1 MNHHVPEP
9 RTATALAAERIVLG
23 YDDRPVLKG
32 ASLTIPRGR
41 RVALLGAN
49 GSGKTTLLRA
59 LSGAHPPE
67 SGRVLVDGEV
77 VRHTRTGLREHR
89 QRVQL
94 VTQDPDDQLFSA
106 DVTQDI
112 SFGPM
117 NLGLTEPEVRERV
130 AEAIELLAIEHLAD
144 RPVHRLS
151 HGEAKRVA
159 LAGAVA
165 MRPAVVL
172 LDEPTAGLDP
182 AGVAEMLMAMAR
194 LEAWGSTVCLS
205 THEVDHALAWADEA
219 AIVVDG
225 VVRQGPAVE
234 VLADAELLAAA
245 RLTMPW
251 PLALVGRLVAAGLLP
266 EGTIARTLDDV
277 GAVLSD
283 QRPTEGS

>member
-1 MNHHVPEP
+1 MNHHVPDP
-9 RTATALAAERIVLG
+9 RTAIALAAEQVVLD
-23 YDDRPVLKG
+23 YDDRLVLKG

-59 LSGAHPPE
+59 LSGAHVPR
-67 SGRVLVDGEV
+67 SGAIVVDGTAL
-77 VRHTRTGLREHR
+77 RHNRAGLREHR

-117 NLGLTEPEVRERV
+117 NLGLAEPEVRERV
-130 AEAIELLAIEHLAD
+130 DEAIALLAIEHLSD

-182 AGVAEMLMAMAR
+182 AGVAEMMAAMSR
-194 LEAWGSTVCLS
+194 LEEWGSTVCLS

-219 AIVVDG
+219 AVVVDG
-225 VVRQGPAVE
+225 TIRQGPA
-234 VLADAELLAAA
+234 ADILGDERLLAAA
-245 RLTMPW
+245 RLTKPW
-251 PLALVGRLVAAGLLP
+251 PLALIARLVAGGLLP
-266 EGTIARTLDDV
+266 QGTTARTVDEVSAAL
-277 GAVLSD
+277 LR
-283 QRPTEGS
+283 QRPTERR

>member
-9 RTATALAAERIVLG
+9 RTAIALAAQGVVLG
-23 YDDRPVLKG
+23 YDDHPVLKG

-41 RVALLGAN
+41 RVAVLGAN

-59 LSGAHPPE
+59 LSGAHPPDE
-67 SGRVLVDGEV
+67 GRVLVDGQPLH
-77 VRHTRTGLREHR
+77 HTRAGLREHR

-117 NLGLTEPEVRERV
+117 NLGLTEPEVKERV
-130 AEAIELLAIEHLAD
+130 DEAIALLAIEHLAD

-182 AGVAEMLMAMAR
+182 AGVSEMLAAMAR
-194 LEAWGSTVCLS
+194 LEEWGSTVCLS

-219 AIVVDG
+219 AVVVDG
-225 VVRQGPAVE
+225 LVRQGPADE
-234 VLADAELLAAA
+234 VLGEADLLATA

-251 PLALVGRLVAAGLLP
+251 PLALLKRLIAAGRLP
-266 EGTIARTLDDV
+266 EGTTARTLDEV
-277 GAVLSD
+277 SSVLSGD
-283 QRPTEGS
+283 